1 MWVSQSVSDT
11 VEPSWLMC
19 PGEGRYLLAMKV
31 MDTEDD
37 KVADMVLKIPDDD
50 FTDVT
55 VAIGD
60 TYGGDVNDVG
70 GGHWGWQ
77 AAQPGGQISN

>member
-1 MWVSQSVSDT
+1 
-11 VEPSWLMC
+11 MC

-55 VAIGD
+55 LAIGD

-70 GGHWGWQ
+70 GGH
-77 AAQPGGQISN
+77 

>member
-1 MWVSQSVSDT
+1 MEMMLEVV
-11 VEPSWLMC
+11 M
-19 PGEGRYLLAMKV
+19 RV

-50 FTDVT
+50 FTDV
-55 VAIGD
+55 AIGD
-60 TYGGDVNDVG
+60 TYGDDVKGNDVG

-77 AAQPGGQISN
+77 AAQPGGQIPN

>member
-1 MWVSQSVSDT
+1 M
-11 VEPSWLMC
+11 
-19 PGEGRYLLAMKV
+19 GV
-31 MDTEDD
+31 MDMEDD

-60 TYGGDVNDVG
+60 TYGDDVRGAPAG
-70 GGHWGWQ
+70 GGN
-77 AAQPGGQISN
+77 GG

>member
-1 MWVSQSVSDT
+1 MEMMLEVV
-11 VEPSWLMC
+11 M
-19 PGEGRYLLAMKV
+19 RV

-60 TYGGDVNDVG
+60 TYGDDVKGNDVG

-77 AAQPGGQISN
+77 AAQPGGQIPN

>member
-1 MWVSQSVSDT
+1 MEMMLEV
-11 VEPSWLMC
+11 
-19 PGEGRYLLAMKV
+19 AMRV

-60 TYGGDVNDVG
+60 TYNTL
-70 GGHWGWQ
+70 
-77 AAQPGGQISN
+77 ILICLFF

>member
-1 MWVSQSVSDT
+1 M
-11 VEPSWLMC
+11 LGIC
-19 PGEGRYLLAMKV
+19 R
-31 MDTEDD
+31 EDD

-60 TYGGDVNDVG
+60 TYGDDVKGNDLG
-70 GGHWGWQ
+70 GGH
-77 AAQPGGQISN
+77 

>member
-1 MWVSQSVSDT
+1 M
-11 VEPSWLMC
+11 LGIC
-19 PGEGRYLLAMKV
+19 R
-31 MDTEDD
+31 EDD

-60 TYGGDVNDVG
+60 TYGGDVNYVG
-70 GGHWGWQ
+70 GGH
-77 AAQPGGQISN
+77 

>member
-1 MWVSQSVSDT
+1 MEMMLEVAI
-11 VEPSWLMC
+11 
-19 PGEGRYLLAMKV
+19 GV

-50 FTDVT
+50 FTDV
-55 VAIGD
+55 AIGD
-60 TYGGDVNDVG
+60 TYGDDVKGNDVG

-77 AAQPGGQISN
+77 AAQPGGQIPN